1 MLGPLYLGW
10 KYVIHHRSKTVIL
23 VAAISL
29 TIFLPPALT
38 LLVER
43 GAENLTSR
51 AEATPLLLG
60 AAGSPLELTLNSL
73 YFNEAMPAGL
83 AFASMD
89 AIDPGLAG
97 AIPLYVRYKARGFP
111 IVGTTSSYFSYR
123 GLPLLDGRPFALLGE
138 CVIGANVARRLDVGV
153 GDTVISTPESLFDI
167 AGVYPLKMSVVGV
180 LSPSLS
186 PDDDGVFTDL
196 KTTWVIE
203 GLGHGHQA
211 LDQES
216 SPDLV
221 LSQEESS
228 VTANAA
234 VVQYNEITE
243 ANRDSFHFHGDDGG
257 YPISGAIVLPRDEKS
272 GAILQG
278 RFLDAGEVQLTRPDA
293 VIGELLATVFTVQAF
308 VLLIIGLV
316 GVATLITA
324 VLVFILSIRLRAREF
339 LTLQRMGAASGS
351 IFIMM
356 GAETLFVL
364 LTSSL
369 IAAVLLGLSQLLG
382 TTELVL
388 WLSR

>member
-1 MLGPLYLGW
+1 MANLSRKSYQDGEQIKKQNEIIHRYTPHDVW
-10 KYVIHHRSKTVIL
+10 KQ
-23 VAAISL
+23 
-29 TIFLPPALT
+29 
-38 LLVER
+38 
-43 GAENLTSR
+43 
-51 AEATPLLLG
+51 
-60 AAGSPLELTLNSL
+60 
-73 YFNEAMPAGL
+73 
-83 AFASMD
+83 
-89 AIDPGLAG
+89 
-97 AIPLYVRYKARGFP
+97 
-111 IVGTTSSYFSYR
+111 
-123 GLPLLDGRPFALLGE
+123 
-138 CVIGANVARRLDVGV
+138 IGANVARRLDVGV

-180 LSPSLS
+180 LLPSLS

-293 VIGELLATVFTVQAF
+293 VIEELLATVFTVQAF